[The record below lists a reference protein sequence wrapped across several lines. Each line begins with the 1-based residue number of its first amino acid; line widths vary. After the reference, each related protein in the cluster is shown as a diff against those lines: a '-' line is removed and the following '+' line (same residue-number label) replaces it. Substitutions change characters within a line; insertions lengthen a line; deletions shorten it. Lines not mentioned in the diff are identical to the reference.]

1 MRRHFPLLCRLFAAL
16 LILQTAGAAAACLR
30 LAGSAMWAVEI
41 CAAEGGVRS
50 LALPWEEPTKLPH
63 GGGFCPA
70 CHALPAAP
78 APPSPLALPLAPP
91 LPGPAHAP
99 SASGVPRLAAPSPY
113 PATGP
118 PAA

>member
-1 MRRHFPLLCRLFAAL
+1 MRGLFPLLCRLFAAL
-16 LILQTAGAAAACLR
+16 LLLQSAGAAAACLR
-30 LAGSAMWAVEI
+30 LAGGATLAVEI

-50 LALPWEEPTKLPH
+50 LALPWEEPVKAPH

-70 CHALPAAP
+70 CHALPAVP
-78 APPSPLALPLAPP
+78 APPPPLALPLAPP
-91 LPGPAHAP
+91 LPGPAQALP
-99 SASGVPRLAAPSPY
+99 ASGVSRPADPSPY

>member
-1 MRRHFPLLCRLFAAL
+1 MRWLFPLLCRLLAAL
-16 LILQTAGAAAACLR
+16 LVLQSAGAAAACLR
-30 LAGSAMWAVEI
+30 LAGGAMLAVEI
-41 CAAEGGVRS
+41 CAADGGARS
-50 LALPWEEPTKLPH
+50 IALPWEEPAKSPH

-78 APPSPLALPLAPP
+78 APSPPLALPLAPP
-91 LPGPAHAP
+91 LPGPAQVLLA
-99 SASGVPRLAAPSPY
+99 AAVPLPAAPSPY